1 MLPAPLLN
9 ALDVHRAFEGIDV
22 FRFFEPPSL
31 RVDFAGVA
39 TRGLGTEA
47 LTAHMAGVGM
57 ENPLAV
63 LTVRLWSGMCHGPV
77 SPQAHDLKI
86 AAWKKANGDLTA
98 RGRRRK
104 KREEWE

>member
-1 MLPAPLLN
+1 MGLSPE
-9 ALDVHRAFEGIDV
+9 LDSFDIVGASEVIDV
-22 FRFFEPPSL
+22 CRFLEPTSL
-31 RVDFAGVA
+31 RVDFADVA
-39 TRGLGTEA
+39 TLGLGTEA
-47 LTAHMAGVGM
+47 LTGHIAGVGM

-63 LTVRLWSGMCHGPV
+63 LTVRLWSERCHGPV

-86 AAWKKANGDLTA
+86 AAGKEANGDLTA

>member
-1 MLPAPLLN
+1 M
-9 ALDVHRAFEGIDV
+9 HRAFEVIKIFG
-22 FRFFEPPSL
+22 FLPPASL

-47 LTAHMAGVGM
+47 LTGHIAVVEM

-63 LTVRLWSGMCHGPV
+63 LTVRLVSGMCHGPV

-86 AAWKKANGDLTA
+86 AAWKEANGELTA
-98 RGRRRK
+98 RGSRRK